1 MSNLVYKNLKNKLK
15 EMYSNNFAVE
25 IGIYDN
31 DDRITEEKLVPLGNY
46 LYNPLPSKNEKEIT
60 EILSSRSYKY

>member
-46 LYNPLPSKNEKEIT
+46 LFDPLPSKNEKAIT
-60 EILSSRSYKY
+60 KALSSRSYKY